1 MKHLTGKKVWV
12 IQFDDDENSVIGI
25 VEGVENG
32 FIALRMDHE
41 VEPTLYV
48 NLQNVKEIEVFRS
61 NGEGELRLIR
71 FPGGESRDKGPRTPE
86 S

>member
-25 VEGVENG
+25 VEGVEDG
-32 FIALRMDHE
+32 FISLRMDHE
-41 VEPTLYV
+41 TEPTLYV

-61 NGEGELRLIR
+61 NGEGELRLLR
-71 FPGGESRDKGPRTPE
+71 FPGAEPRDKGPRN